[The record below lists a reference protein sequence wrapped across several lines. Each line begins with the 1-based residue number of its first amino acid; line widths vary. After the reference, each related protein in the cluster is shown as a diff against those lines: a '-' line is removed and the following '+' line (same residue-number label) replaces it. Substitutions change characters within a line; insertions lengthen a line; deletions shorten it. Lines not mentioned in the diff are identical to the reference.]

1 MTAQEKIE
9 NAIWKLM
16 ERKRETMA
24 EIVKDIAQW
33 ILENTGKELKSLG
46 EQDPLNQFK
55 DGANWRWQEI
65 LKRLCGG
72 QG

>member
-1 MTAQEKIE
+1 MESLTEQEKI
-9 NAIWKLM
+9 
-16 ERKRETMA
+16 A
-24 EIVKDIAQW
+24 EQIEKISAQW

-65 LKRLCGG
+65 LKRLTNTK
-72 QG
+72 